1 VVRADSL
8 TGEAVTRIPPCEYS
22 FLEPWTVD
30 CRHVAYA
37 DCQAAQ
43 PGIDEIE
50 FTVKD
55 ASLYSCGFDPPL
67 SDPAVRAWPLQAIL
81 PMSMYIHDADT
92 MLVTGADI
100 LPPVVTVAF
109 ADEAGERSNVAHLT
123 SAAGQAT
130 TGTHSITMPGGPD
143 GCSRWTRLRLR
154 FQVGIPSAS
163 SPTGRTTSSSRAV
176 RCSSHESDQTAALAD
191 QRFDTSATQSA
202 NRLVC
207 PARLAFIDPSACA
220 LESCPPELGSP

>member
-67 SDPAVRAWPLQAIL
+67 SDPAVRAWPLPAIL

-109 ADEAGERSNVAHLT
+109 ADEAGGERSDVTHLT

-130 TGTHSITMPGGPD
+130 TGTHFHYDAGRSRWVLTLDTTALTRPGRYTVSVVAGGTNYLLEP
-143 GCSRWTRLRLR
+143 GCSVQLTR
-154 FQVGIPSAS
+154 
-163 SPTGRTTSSSRAV
+163 
-176 RCSSHESDQTAALAD
+176 E
-191 QRFDTSATQSA
+191 
-202 NRLVC
+202 
-207 PARLAFIDPSACA
+207 
-220 LESCPPELGSP
+220 